1 MLDLIILIALH
12 LPPVQD
18 EIRYLVFKAEQKI
31 DRHVV
36 TDPKWPELDDLDILI
51 DRKDR
56 KENQIP

>member
-1 MLDLIILIALH
+1 MLDIALLIVLH
-12 LPPVQD
+12 LSPVQE
-18 EIRYLVFKAEQKI
+18 EIRYWAFKAEQKI

-51 DRKDR
+51 DRQDR